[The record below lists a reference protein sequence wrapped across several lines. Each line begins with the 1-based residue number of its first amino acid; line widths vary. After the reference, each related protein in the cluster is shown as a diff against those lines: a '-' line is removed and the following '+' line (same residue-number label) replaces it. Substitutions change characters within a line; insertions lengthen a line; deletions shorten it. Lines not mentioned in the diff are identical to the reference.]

1 MQNPTPK
8 VNGSVATEGKI
19 GYLNLV
25 TRAVDDRKQDSEELG
40 IPVTPAA
47 AERTAHAFP
56 LTWNLENKIKS
67 RGYAVLDPPLSAG
80 WGKTRG
86 TLVNFHILSAASD
99 ESFH

>member
-47 AERTAHAFP
+47 TERTAHTFP
-56 LTWNLENKIKS
+56 LT
-67 RGYAVLDPPLSAG
+67 
-80 WGKTRG
+80 
-86 TLVNFHILSAASD
+86 
-99 ESFH
+99 